1 MQITKQ
7 TDSELVIYSPTHR
20 QELVLPL
27 MMLVIALVG
36 FGLMAA
42 SGGVDPSGAVILAA
56 VGAWALYIVYGA
68 LQAETLTFD
77 KVANEVRCDRTTL
90 LGAKRWKIS
99 LSELQDVS
107 VSAYKRRHK
116 KASGSRVTRWFYTLK
131 LVARDSEPKTLLYQ
145 KDRDSVDAACHAIS
159 QFAGPFSPTSEA
171 GPEAPSRMRI
181 TPDYQGWRETI
192 FNIQPGGAG
201 AADDND
207 TSQVYGVL
215 MDVGMLDSTTSTQ
228 WAMSLTAFLSGEASF
243 QPTVGGGYVGLGGDP
258 KVAKIAQEIVQIAQ
272 TLLPKAFP
280 IEDRALPEPDLV
292 QFFLFTAGGV
302 YGVADNIQNLQTP
315 DDPLGQMLN
324 RFGFIRQFAD
334 QRQDEK

>member
-7 TDSELVIYSPTHR
+7 TDSELVIHSPTHH
-20 QELVLPL
+20 QELGLPL
-27 MMLVIALVG
+27 VMMVIALVG
-36 FGLMAA
+36 FGFMAA
-42 SGGVDPSGAVILAA
+42 SGGLVPSGVVILAV
-56 VGAWALYIVYGA
+56 VGAYGLYILYGA

-77 KVANEVRCDRTTL
+77 KVANQVRCHRTTL
-90 LGAKRWKIS
+90 LGAKRWQIP

-116 KASGSRVTRWFYTLK
+116 KASGSRVTLWFHTLK

-145 KDRDSVDAACHAIS
+145 KDRDSVDAAYYAIQ
-159 QFAGPFSPTSEA
+159 QFAGPFAPNPEA
-171 GPEAPSRMRI
+171 GPEPYSRMNV

-192 FNIQPGGAG
+192 FSVQPGEAG
-201 AADDND
+201 ATDGDD
-207 TSQVYGVL
+207 SQVYGVL
-215 MDVGMLDSTTSTQ
+215 MDVGMMDSSTSTQ

-243 QPTVGGGYVGLGGDP
+243 RPTVGGGYIGLGGDP
-258 KVAKIAQEIVQIAQ
+258 KVAKVANEIVQIAQ
-272 TLLPKAFP
+272 TLLPKISP

-302 YGVADNIQNLQTP
+302 YGVADTIQNIQTP

-324 RFGFIRQFAD
+324 RFGFIRQCAD
-334 QRQDEK
+334 QLQDER